1 MLPMILSTP
10 LDQVFDGFEQLS
22 LDEQELAFDVMK
34 RRYHERRRE
43 EMITQAHETSA
54 AYRRGEL
61 KTKSS
66 ADFLREINAEHST

>member
-1 MLPMILSTP
+1 MIVSTP
-10 LDQVFDGFEQLS
+10 LDQVFDVFEQLS
-22 LDEQELAFDVMK
+22 IDEQELAFDVMK

-43 EMITQAHETSA
+43 EMIAQAHETSA